1 VFIPGR
7 TGINNGN
14 SHHIHR
20 FYFYPNFTEQILIYV
35 MMQVLVLSFMLC
47 DVQILQKDYVLFS
60 FDSNK
65 LHANIIYFFWSA
77 VLFSKGGKIKVGKKG
92 GIKEKL
98 GRERTGNPK
107 KGTYQTYSTSSDK
120 DFLHSFGV

>member
-1 VFIPGR
+1 MFIPGR

-20 FYFYPNFTEQILIYV
+20 FYFYPNFAEQILIYV

-47 DVQILQKDYVLFS
+47 DVQIMQKDCVLFS

-65 LHANIIYFFWSA
+65 LHANIIIHFFWDMTA
-77 VLFSKGGKIKVGKKG
+77 VLFSKGGKIRWGRKEASKK
-92 GIKEKL
+92 
-98 GRERTGNPK
+98 R
-107 KGTYQTYSTSSDK
+107 
-120 DFLHSFGV
+120 